1 MSSQNKVHDGFETKD
16 MREARPEANEL
27 VKIEKI
33 LRRAK
38 EIHHERGGLLGY
50 DLEAWL
56 EAWDELARDWGRDG
70 MVPDRPEHS
79 Q

>member
-1 MSSQNKVHDGFETKD
+1 MSSHNKAHDGFETKD

-70 MVPDRPEHS
+70 MGPDRPEHS
-79 Q
+79 R